1 MSTNLK
7 PRTVERTS
15 LFHKQYQYSAKFSL
29 DELGIIRG
37 LRYRDIDRLV
47 AERNKWRDDNSRFYG
62 YMGRRIQDCQVE
74 DLKTVCRLLMKH
86 KKDIKFTVSYDTGYV
101 YTNDL
106 KLVEKIHKL
115 DCIRH
120 FQVQQVK
127 IVGAPGTIALRNP
140 QWTHRTYFRTKTLT
154 EQQRVTLVEYLHGRE
169 NIRLGPGLK
178 LWMDAKHNI
187 GWNLWTHDY
196 FFLDH
201 NNDGEVLFL
210 NMVVPRITGRTLAI
224 VAK

>member
-106 KLVEKIHKL
+106 KLVEKIQKL
-115 DCIRH
+115 DCLRN

-127 IVGAPGTIALRNP
+127 IVGDPGTIALRNP

>member
-74 DLKTVCRLLMKH
+74 DLKTVCRLLMEH

-106 KLVEKIHKL
+106 KLVEKI
-115 DCIRH
+115 
-120 FQVQQVK
+120 Q
-127 IVGAPGTIALRNP
+127 
-140 QWTHRTYFRTKTLT
+140 
-154 EQQRVTLVEYLHGRE
+154 
-169 NIRLGPGLK
+169 
-178 LWMDAKHNI
+178 KH
-187 GWNLWTHDY
+187 D
-196 FFLDH
+196 
-201 NNDGEVLFL
+201 
-210 NMVVPRITGRTLAI
+210 
-224 VAK
+224 